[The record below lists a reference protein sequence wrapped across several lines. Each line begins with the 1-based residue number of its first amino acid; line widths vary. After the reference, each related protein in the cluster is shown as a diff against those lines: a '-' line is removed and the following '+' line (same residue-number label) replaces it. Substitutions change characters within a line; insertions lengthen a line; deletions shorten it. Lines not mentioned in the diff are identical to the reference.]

1 MDSKITK
8 KRLYDFLQYEWLKII
23 GTIAA
28 AIFILYV
35 VFTTLGGE
43 MKKLDAGGRYYL
55 NYAYGLDDCSSEMS
69 SLVSSALSYGVDYTS
84 VYRFTSDGY
93 SEEQLNAYSK
103 TGELDA
109 VIFDDVALSEDEK
122 YKEVTRFAY
131 AVDKYNIWDFESLYN
146 SAKTYAESFL
156 KEETTELKEEN
167 ISDEAIEKSLE
178 RRLKRNGKY
187 KSAKKRAEGLSLEK
201 QRIIKLFSSVNDLER
216 LLTEHREIFR
226 EYHKYTALYALG
238 DVSKEDYEKETP
250 KLYGVD
256 LSKLTVS
263 EGKTGIDR
271 YSRLPGKT
279 TAEGTALTIFDMSYF
294 QQEDEYESLNVL
306 SALVRKTTDFL
317 D

>member
-55 NYAYGLDDCSSEMS
+55 NYAYGLDDRSSEMG
-69 SLVSSALSYGVDYTS
+69 SLVSSALSYGVEYIS

-156 KEETTELKEEN
+156 KEGTTELKEE
-167 ISDEAIEKSLE
+167 
-178 RRLKRNGKY
+178 
-187 KSAKKRAEGLSLEK
+187 KRAEGLSSEK

-226 EYHKYTALYALG
+226 EYRKYTALYALG

-250 KLYGVD
+250 KFYGVD

-279 TAEGTALTIFDMSYF
+279 TAEGTVLTIFDMSYF